1 MKRQFIRYAVIGL
14 TNTVLDFSIYTSLT
28 RTWQFWSEHYLF
40 ANGVAF
46 FIVVTWSFY
55 WNKHWTFQ
63 DHTRTHRRQFPK
75 FVLVTL
81 MGISIAELVLFASVQ
96 LFHVYDLLGKM
107 IAGPLV
113 VSWNFFAY
121 RLWTFTPNAKSIPR
135 QQEEEII

>member
-1 MKRQFIRYAVIGL
+1 MKRQFIRYVIIGL
-14 TNTVLDFSIYTSLT
+14 MNTVLDFSIYTVLT

-40 ANGVAF
+40 ANGIAF

-63 DHTRTHRRQFPK
+63 DHSRTHCRQFPK

-81 MGISIAELVLFASVQ
+81 MGIFIAELVLFASVQ
-96 LFHVYDLLGKM
+96 LLQIYDLLGKM

-113 VSWNFFAY
+113 VSWNFLAY
-121 RLWTFTPNAKSIPR
+121 RFWTFTPHATSIPR
-135 QQEEEII
+135 QQNENII